1 MKLIYRPEIDGLR
14 AIAVV
19 SVILYH
25 FQISILDYQT
35 FSGGFI
41 GVDIFFVIS
50 GYLITLIILKEL
62 VTTGKFSFKFFYE
75 RRIRRLIPLLLVVII
90 ITIPFALYYLLPNDL
105 MDYSKSIIYSL
116 FFGSNFYF
124 HHASQQYGA
133 ESAFYIPFLHTWSLS
148 IEEQYYLLFPVILI
162 LLFKYLNKYLIY
174 LLIFGF
180 VFSLFIAD
188 WGSRNHPSFNFYIL
202 PARGWELLAGSI
214 LAYFEVKFGKMNK
227 NNFLNIIL
235 PSIGLFLICHSI
247 IFFNDEMF
255 HPSFYTLSPVIG
267 TCLIIWFANKKEFIT
282 QILSSKIFVGVG
294 LISYSLYLWH
304 YPILVFY
311 NIMDKI
317 YFGSFDKLALLI
329 AILFLSILSYF
340 YIEKPSRNKK
350 YKFRFIFVPM
360 IFISFMIL
368 VFNLIIIFQQGFKN
382 RYPLMFHND
391 MTQNNW
397 NLLKNEQNEICHNKV
412 GRCIFNSQAN
422 NKIFIIGDSFM
433 GTIMFDLKNRVLE
446 KGYSF
451 TTSTK
456 IGCLYFPG
464 FDKVNRKTN
473 EISNDCNNDYFTEL
487 QEYLNKQENSI
498 MIFGG
503 ELAQSLTNE
512 KFFYSNDI
520 HTSEKTDFVYKT
532 KGVFKSMQFSFKYSL
547 EELSKKNKIILIY
560 PLPEVGWNAPQK
572 LLQSVPKNIKDIE
585 DFLTL
590 KNFQTTSFQIFK
602 ERSQSSFEMLDSLEG
617 DNIIR
622 VYPHKLFCN
631 TLIQNRC
638 LVHNEK
644 NIFYSD
650 FTHPSI
656 KGSEMINDLIIEA
669 IDKIENSK

>member
-124 HHASQQYGA
+124 HHVSQQYGA
-133 ESAFYIPFLHTWSLS
+133 ESALYIPFLHTWSLS

-317 YFGSFDKLALLI
+317 YFGSFDKLASLI

-503 ELAQSLTNE
+503 ELAESLTNK

-520 HTSEKTDFVYKT
+520 HTSTKTDFVYKT

-560 PLPEVGWNAPQK
+560 PLPEVGWDAPQK

-650 FTHPSI
+650 SSHPSI